1 MTDYV
6 SFFLNA
12 QGGVIQL
19 DCIEIAHSSFPDV
32 FRYVR
37 NDTSGITVKHEDG
50 LDYFYEFQQMEIGR
64 NNITNDLDQ
73 VFSITLADYDD
84 ALIQAYANLTDNVPP
99 TFKYRVY
106 RDDDLTTPMLI
117 IQTLDIVSMNKD
129 STGLVT
135 FDAQAP
141 ELNSVR
147 TGDAY
152 SLERFPMLRGTL

>member
-12 QGGVIQL
+12 QGGIVSL
-19 DCIEIAHSSFPDV
+19 DCIEIAHSSFPKV

-50 LDYFYEFQQMEIGR
+50 FDYFYEFQQMEIGR
-64 NNITNDLDQ
+64 KNITNDLDQ

-84 ALIQAYANLTDNVPP
+84 ALIQAYANLTDNIPP
-99 TFKYRVY
+99 TFKYRIY
-106 RDDDLTTPMLI
+106 RDDDLSGPMQI

-129 STGLVT
+129 GTGLVT

-147 TGDAY
+147 TGDSY
-152 SLERFPMLRGTL
+152 SMERFPMLRGTL

>member
-12 QGGVIQL
+12 QGGIVQL
-19 DCIEIAHSSFPDV
+19 DCIEIMHSSFPKV

-50 LDYFYEFQQMEIGR
+50 IDYFYDFQQIEIGR
-64 NNITNDLDQ
+64 NNIANDLDQ
-73 VFSITLADYDD
+73 IFNITIADYDD
-84 ALIQAYANLTDNVPP
+84 ALIQAYVGLTDNVPP

-106 RDDDLTTPMLI
+106 RDDDLTSPMLT

-141 ELNSVR
+141 ELNSVK
-147 TGDAY
+147 TGDSY